1 MENPHPSQRR
11 AASISPHVPQK
22 RKALGLSVR
31 QLVHSISTDGTARRW
46 SGAHQN
52 LTKDRSQASKRGL
65 RSAATL
71 RCSPPYTTP
80 FGCVSAYPQ
89 GVKFRI
95 EQKFAASPSQ
105 LVDAF
110 CDASYIA
117 AMAALPDLGAPVL
130 EDQQRKGP
138 IVRQRLRY
146 SFHGRLPSAVTRVI
160 DPAKLTWYEQAEID
174 TKKFSSTFSMV
185 PDHYQRFFTCVGT
198 WTLTADGT
206 YTQRVIEGELKVN
219 SPVPFVGGQVER
231 AIVSGLKTRLSGE
244 PQVYTN
250 WSRERA

>member
-1 MENPHPSQRR
+1 M
-11 AASISPHVPQK
+11 
-22 RKALGLSVR
+22 
-31 QLVHSISTDGTARRW
+31 
-46 SGAHQN
+46 
-52 LTKDRSQASKRGL
+52 
-65 RSAATL
+65 
-71 RCSPPYTTP
+71 
-80 FGCVSAYPQ
+80 
-89 GVKFRI
+89 KFRI
-95 EQKFAASPSQ
+95 EQRFAASPSD
-105 LVDAF
+105 LVSAF

-130 EDQQRKGP
+130 EDQQRKGA
-138 IVRQRLRY
+138 IVSQRLRY

-198 WTLTADGT
+198 WTLTAEGAS
-206 YTQRVIEGELKVN
+206 TQRVIEGELKVN

-244 PQVYTN
+244 PKVYADWRQTKD
-250 WSRERA
+250 

>member
-1 MENPHPSQRR
+1 M
-11 AASISPHVPQK
+11 
-22 RKALGLSVR
+22 
-31 QLVHSISTDGTARRW
+31 
-46 SGAHQN
+46 
-52 LTKDRSQASKRGL
+52 
-65 RSAATL
+65 
-71 RCSPPYTTP
+71 
-80 FGCVSAYPQ
+80 
-89 GVKFRI
+89 KFRI
-95 EQKFAASPSQ
+95 EQKFAASPSE
-105 LVDAF
+105 LVNAF

-130 EDQQRKGP
+130 EDQQRKGG

-198 WTLTADGT
+198 WTLTADGAS
-206 YTQRVIEGELKVN
+206 TQRVIEGELKVN

-244 PQVYTN
+244 PKVYAD
-250 WSRERA
+250 WSQTRA

>member
-1 MENPHPSQRR
+1 MHSALPPSTSHEHF
-11 AASISPHVPQK
+11 APESWPQK

-52 LTKDRSQASKRGL
+52 LTKDRSQ
-65 RSAATL
+65 
-71 RCSPPYTTP
+71 
-80 FGCVSAYPQ
+80 AYPQ